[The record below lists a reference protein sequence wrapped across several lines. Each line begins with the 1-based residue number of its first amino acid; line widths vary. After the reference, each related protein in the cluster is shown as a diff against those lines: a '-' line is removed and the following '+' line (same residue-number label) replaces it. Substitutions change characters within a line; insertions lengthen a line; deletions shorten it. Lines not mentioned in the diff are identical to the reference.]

1 MNRKSRVSF
10 GPGAASLILIVVI
23 LSMSVLGI
31 LSLMSAR
38 SDSRLSDRSA
48 QVVEAACELSCRA
61 ERTLSELDALA
72 VKCRGKAADD
82 EEYLSLVE
90 EGLSADMDME
100 DRTISWTEEDEAR
113 TLECAVE
120 LLPMGDAERYSW
132 RVHRLSAVTEEIWN

>member
-1 MNRKSRVSF
+1 MRKQSRVSF

-48 QVVEAACELSCRA
+48 QVVEASYALMQSA
-61 ERTLSELDALA
+61 EHTLSELDELALSLRA
-72 VKCRGKAADD
+72 QASDD
-82 EEYLSLVE
+82 ESYAQLFSERLPANVTLE
-90 EGLSADMDME
+90 EGVLS
-100 DRTISWTEEDEAR
+100 WEETDGVR

-120 LLPMGDAERYSW
+120 LMPLSSQQRLVWMRHS
-132 RVHRLSAVTEEIWN
+132 LSAVTEEIWN

>member
-1 MNRKSRVSF
+1 MRKQSRVSF

-48 QVVEAACELSCRA
+48 QVVEASYALMQSA
-61 ERTLSELDALA
+61 EHTLSELDELALSLRA
-72 VKCRGKAADD
+72 QASDD
-82 EEYLSLVE
+82 ESYALLFSERLPANVTLE
-90 EGLSADMDME
+90 EGVLS
-100 DRTISWTEEDEAR
+100 WEETDGVR

-120 LLPMGDAERYSW
+120 LMPLSSQQRLVWMRHS
-132 RVHRLSAVTEEIWN
+132 LSAVTEEIWN